1 MRTLLRWIARP
12 LLAAVFA
19 WDGIDALRNPQD
31 HVERFRKTEPT
42 LEKLGLP
49 PLLTSDAKLLSQVT
63 GALTTLSAAGLALG
77 KWPRLNAAVLALVN
91 LPITVVNNPV
101 WTIRDPQRRQDAT
114 RGLVVGAS
122 LAGGLGMAML
132 DNLDRLTRKQ
142 RKQALAQ
149 VKSQALK

>member
-1 MRTLLRWIARP
+1 M
-12 LLAAVFA
+12 
-19 WDGIDALRNPQD
+19 
-31 HVERFRKTEPT
+31 
-42 LEKLGLP
+42 
-49 PLLTSDAKLLSQVT
+49 
-63 GALTTLSAAGLALG
+63 
-77 KWPRLNAAVLALVN
+77 LALVN